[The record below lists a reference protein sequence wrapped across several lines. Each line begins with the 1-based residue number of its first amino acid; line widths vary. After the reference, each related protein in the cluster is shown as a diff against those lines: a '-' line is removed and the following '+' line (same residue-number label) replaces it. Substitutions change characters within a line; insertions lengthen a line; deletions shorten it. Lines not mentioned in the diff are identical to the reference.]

1 MGEPTS
7 ELSAKLQH
15 REAVNQGEEAPQ
27 QTARVSKN
35 VYMEFTEFTR
45 KQIKELEKRFIQFC
59 SPDTQ
64 IIGLTELKVRIWKVN
79 NKADLFSLFQFMIE
93 KLEAPQT
100 HLGLKAIIKAVDED
114 LDNALTFRE
123 FLLIFRWI
131 A

>member
-45 KQIKELEKRFIQFC
+45 KQIKELEKKFKQFC

-64 IIGLTELKVRIWKVN
+64 IIGLTELKVRIWN
-79 NKADLFSLFQFMIE
+79 IS
-93 KLEAPQT
+93 
-100 HLGLKAIIKAVDED
+100 
-114 LDNALTFRE
+114 
-123 FLLIFRWI
+123 
-131 A
+131 